1 MRRELP
7 NRPNLE
13 HLKTQAKD
21 LLQAHRLRDPG
32 AFERIRSALPAFA
45 GATDE
50 RIADGP
56 FALHDAQSTIARE
69 YGFASFG
76 KLRAHVLALAEPYP
90 AKLIETLLG
99 AKLVPEVEAA
109 LREVWTERD
118 VEALEALPTPAELPL
133 LAVRNALLS
142 PGALAPFMVGRP
154 SSLAALARAVERT
167 PELIA
172 VFAQRDAAT
181 EHPAAGDLHPT
192 GCLAVVR
199 RFQESGDGKAW
210 LVLEGVRFITLVE
223 LVATE
228 PFHVAKIA
236 PSVVDE
242 GDPAEIAALGGELR
256 GVARKLALTLPEQ
269 RETALALIG
278 QIDDVGRLSDLVIA
292 NLPCSVA
299 EKAAYAAE
307 NDLAAR
313 LRSTIRL
320 VEEQLAKT
328 G

>member
-21 LLQAHRLRDPG
+21 LLEAHRLRDRG
-32 AFERIRSALPAFA
+32 AFERIRNALPAFA
-45 GATDE
+45 RASDE
-50 RIADGP
+50 EIAAGP
-56 FALHDAQSTIARE
+56 FALHDAQSTVARE
-69 YGFASFG
+69 YGFASFA
-76 KLRAHVLALAEPYP
+76 KLRAHVLALTNPYP
-90 AKLIETLLG
+90 AKLIESLLG
-99 AKLVPEVEAA
+99 TKLVPEVEAA

-118 VEALEALPTPAELPL
+118 VEALDALATPAELPL
-133 LAVRNALLS
+133 IAVRNALLA
-142 PGALAPFMVGRP
+142 PGALAPFMIGRP
-154 SSLAALARAVERT
+154 SSLAALARAVET
-167 PELIA
+167 KPELVA

-181 EHPAAGDLHPT
+181 ENPGEADLHPT

-199 RFQESGDGKAW
+199 RFQEAGDGKAW
-210 LVLEGVRFITLVE
+210 LVLAGVRWITLVA

-228 PFHVAKIA
+228 PFYVAKIA
-236 PSVVDE
+236 ASGVEE
-242 GDPAEIAALGGELR
+242 GDDSEIAALGGELR
-256 GVARKLALTLPEQ
+256 GVARKLAMTLPDQ
-269 RETALALIG
+269 REAALALIDG
-278 QIDDVGRLSDLVIA
+278 IDDVSRLSDLVIA

-307 NDLAAR
+307 HGVAAR

-320 VEEQLAKT
+320 VEQELAKT